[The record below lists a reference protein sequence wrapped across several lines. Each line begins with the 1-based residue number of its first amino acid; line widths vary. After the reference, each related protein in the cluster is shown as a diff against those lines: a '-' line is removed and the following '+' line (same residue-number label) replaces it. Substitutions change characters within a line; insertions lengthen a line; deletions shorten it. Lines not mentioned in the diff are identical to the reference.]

1 MKLLLS
7 LPLVVLLAL
16 RLAAAESAPAPA
28 ATRVLS
34 PEQFVTAVAADLA
47 SHFSLE
53 GELQLELLRP
63 WTAPERAVQSWQV
76 EITEYPAAPASSMML
91 RCRVRADGTVSA
103 EQTLVVR
110 AALWRDAWYAR
121 QPLVNGTRFDPVLL
135 DARRT
140 DFLRDRDALPASAG
154 DGSYDFARG
163 VLAGRLLG
171 WRDVA
176 RRPLVRKGEV
186 VDVAATDG
194 LLTVNL
200 KAVALQN
207 GAQGE
212 TITVRNPDSRKDF
225 SASVIDEKRVQVRF

>member
-1 MKLLLS
+1 MSTFFPLLL
-7 LPLVVLLAL
+7 LAFLSL
-16 RLAAAESAPAPA
+16 RLTAAEPVPAPA
-28 ATRVLS
+28 DRLLT
-34 PEQFVTAVAADLA
+34 PEQLVAAVAADLA
-47 SHFSLE
+47 NHFSLE

-91 RCRVRADGTVSA
+91 RCRVRTAGTVSA
-103 EQTLVVR
+103 EQTLVIR
-110 AALWRDAWYAR
+110 AALWRDAWSAR
-121 QPLVNGTRFDPVLL
+121 QPLANGTRFDPALL

-154 DGSYDFARG
+154 DSSYDFARG

-186 VDVAATDG
+186 VDVSATDG

-200 KAVALQN
+200 KALALQN

-225 SASVIDEKRVQVRF
+225 SASVIDKNRVQIRF